1 MKNLLVVYLL
11 VALSPY
17 CLAQNKTVPLWGRWE
32 RTFAA
37 DPNTNPDPSI
47 GLLVRLTAPSGK
59 RHKVSAFWDG
69 GRTWRIRFMPNEAGT
84 WRFRTI
90 AYPDYAGL
98 HAQTGSFVCRKTKD
112 NNRFLQHGALRVAK
126 GGTHLEHAD
135 GTPFFW
141 LGDTAWNGALL
152 SKPGD
157 WNTYLDDRVAKKFT
171 AIQFVTTQWRSAP
184 GNLEGEVAFT
194 GKEKIQI
201 NPAFFKRMDERID
214 ALNTKG
220 LLAVPVLL
228 WAIRGDENP
237 GWYLPEDQAI
247 LLEKYLVARY
257 GAHHVVWIPAGDT
270 TYRGAN
276 GERWRRIC
284 RAVFEGTEHAPV
296 VLHPQGMQS
305 YTETFRNEKWLS
317 IIGYQSGHG
326 DNDATLTWLH
336 SGPISKEWKLPPAR
350 PFINLEPPYED
361 HVAYQSKQRHTDYT
375 VRRACYWSLLNA
387 PTAGLTYG
395 AHGLWSW
402 ETEPKEP
409 LLHKGTG
416 IAKPWFDAMKLPGS
430 QQMKYLQEV
439 FASVQ
444 WWKLRPA
451 PDLIISPSLAD
462 PAAHISAAQ
471 TQDEKATI
479 IYLPKGGA
487 ITLKPYAMPG
497 AISDLWINPRTGE
510 HLSLRR
516 QRITSEFKF
525 QAPDNQDWVL
535 VLRLQR

>member
-1 MKNLLVVYLL
+1 MKKNYLLLISLL
-11 VALSPY
+11 VAIAPF
-17 CLAQNKTVPLWGRWE
+17 CVAQTKAVPLWSRWE
-32 RTFAA
+32 RTFVA
-37 DPNTNPDPSI
+37 DPKTNPDPSI

-69 GRTWRIRFMPNEAGT
+69 GNTWRVRFMPNEAGT
-84 WRFRTI
+84 WRFHTI

-98 HAQTGSFVCRKTKD
+98 NAQRGSFVCRKTKD
-112 NNRFLQHGALRVAK
+112 ANRFLQHGALRVAK
-126 GGTHLEHAD
+126 DGTHLEHAD

-152 SKPGD
+152 SQEED
-157 WNTYLDDRVAKKFT
+157 WHTYLEDRVAKKFT

-184 GNLEGEVAFT
+184 SNLEGEVAFT

-214 ALNTKG
+214 ALNAKG

-270 TYRGAN
+270 TYREAN
-276 GERWRRIC
+276 GEKWRRIS
-284 RAVFEGTEHAPV
+284 RAVFDGTNHAPIV
-296 VLHPQGMQS
+296 MHPQGMQS
-305 YTETFRNEKWLS
+305 YTEIFRHEKWLS

-326 DNDATLTWLH
+326 DGDAALNWIH
-336 SGPISKEWKLPPAR
+336 AGPISQEWKRTPTR

-375 VRRACYWSLLNA
+375 VRRASYWSLLNA

-395 AHGLWSW
+395 AHGIWSW

-416 IAKPWFDAMKLPGS
+416 IAKPWFEAMKLPGS
-430 QQMKYLQEV
+430 QQMKYLHEV
-439 FASVQ
+439 FASLR
-444 WWKLRPA
+444 WWELRPA
-451 PDLIISPSLAD
+451 PSLLDEQANEAAKFIAASRTVRGDAAFVYLPVGGEVII
-462 PAAHISAAQ
+462 
-471 TQDEKATI
+471 KATVI
-479 IYLPKGGA
+479 KA
-487 ITLKPYAMPG
+487 E
-497 AISDLWINPRTGE
+497 WFNPRTGQ
-510 HLSLRR
+510 R
-516 QRITSEFKF
+516 QTTQPQQGKF
-525 QAPDNQDWVL
+525 RAPDAQDWGL
-535 VLRLQR
+535 LLRLRK

>member
-1 MKNLLVVYLL
+1 MKKN
-11 VALSPY
+11 Y
-17 CLAQNKTVPLWGRWE
+17 CLIAALFLLLPCAVQSQTVSLWSRWE
-32 RTFAA
+32 RSFEAA
-37 DPNTNPDPSI
+37 PKTNPDPSI

-69 GRTWRIRFMPNEAGT
+69 GSTWRVRFMPNEVGK

-98 HAQTGSFVCRKTKD
+98 SAQRGSFVCRKTKED
-112 NNRFLQHGALRVAK
+112 NRFLQHGAVRVSPD
-126 GGTHLEHAD
+126 GTHLEHAD

-152 SKPGD
+152 SKTED
-157 WNTYLDDRVAKKFT
+157 WNTYLEDRVAKKFT

-184 GNLEGEVAFT
+184 GNREGEVAFT

-201 NPAFFKRMDERID
+201 NPAFFKRMDERVD
-214 ALNTKG
+214 ALNAKG

-228 WAIRGDENP
+228 WAIKGDENP

-270 TYRGAN
+270 TYREAN
-276 GERWRRIC
+276 GEKWRRIS
-284 RAVFEGTEHAPV
+284 RAVFDGTEHAPV
-296 VLHPQGMQS
+296 VQHPQGMQS
-305 YTETFRNEKWLS
+305 YAEFFRSEKWLS

-326 DNDATLTWLH
+326 DNDATLNWLH
-336 SGPISKEWKLPPAR
+336 SGPIAKEWRLAPAR

-395 AHGLWSW
+395 AHGIWSW
-402 ETEPKEP
+402 EIAPQEP
-409 LLHKGTG
+409 LLHQGTG
-416 IAKPWFDAMKLPGS
+416 IAKPWFEAMKLPGS
-430 QQMKYLQEV
+430 GQMKFMHEL
-439 FASVQ
+439 FAALR
-444 WWKLRPA
+444 WWALRPA
-451 PDLIISPSLAD
+451 ASLIEGQSNE
-462 PAAHISAAQ
+462 PAKFIAASK
-471 TQDEKATI
+471 TLRGDEAI
-479 IYLPKGGA
+479 IYLPVGGEVTIKA
-487 ITLKPYAMPG
+487 VVTKAE
-497 AISDLWINPRTGE
+497 WFNPRDGQ
-510 HLSLRR
+510 R
-516 QRITSEFKF
+516 QSAQAEQSKF
-525 QAPDNQDWVL
+525 RAPDAQDWVL
-535 VLRLQR
+535 QLQLRP